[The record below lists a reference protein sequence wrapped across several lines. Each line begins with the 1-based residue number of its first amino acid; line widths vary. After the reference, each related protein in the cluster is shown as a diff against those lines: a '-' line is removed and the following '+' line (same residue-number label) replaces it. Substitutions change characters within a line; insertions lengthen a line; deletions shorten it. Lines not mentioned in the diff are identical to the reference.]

1 MIVAI
6 HGSFDRR
13 PSRCNPPAI
22 RCIFISLM
30 LLLTGTNSGCGG
42 HPSPLESARDVR
54 RASADLERIRIG
66 LLPISDYP
74 LLSKFKRLKDVDF
87 FTLNGTGADD
97 AKLEALSKVELETLE
112 GVLLLNCPKVT
123 DVGIHWLSTIPSLK
137 WVGLEGTSITDKSL
151 TTMASKMKL
160 TGVNVSNCYKV
171 TKQGLMSLA
180 ASSTLKEFSFSADAL
195 AQEDVVELINQ
206 FEGIKWCGIVDPGKK
221 LDVPTLKQLGEQ
233 KGVRIVVK
241 PTGSL
246 QDVAA
251 GGRN

>member
-1 MIVAI
+1 MIIAI
-6 HGSFDRR
+6 HGAFARR
-13 PSRCNPPAI
+13 PSRCNLPTS

-30 LLLTGTNSGCGG
+30 LLLTGINSGCGG
-42 HPSPLESARDVR
+42 HPSPLESTRDVR
-54 RASADLERIRIG
+54 RASADLEQIRIG

-87 FTLNGTGADD
+87 FTLKGTGADD
-97 AKLEALSKVELETLE
+97 AKLEALSKIKLETLE
-112 GVLLLNCPKVT
+112 GVLLLNCPEVT
-123 DVGIHWLSTIPSLK
+123 DAGIHWLSTIPSLK

-151 TTMASKMKL
+151 ATMASKMKL
-160 TGVNVSNCYKV
+160 TAVNVSNCKV

-195 AQEDVVELINQ
+195 TQEDVVELVNQ
-206 FEGIKWCGIVDPGKK
+206 FEAIKWCGIVDPGKK
-221 LDVPTLKQLGEQ
+221 LDVPTLKKLGDQ

-246 QDVAA
+246 QDVVA